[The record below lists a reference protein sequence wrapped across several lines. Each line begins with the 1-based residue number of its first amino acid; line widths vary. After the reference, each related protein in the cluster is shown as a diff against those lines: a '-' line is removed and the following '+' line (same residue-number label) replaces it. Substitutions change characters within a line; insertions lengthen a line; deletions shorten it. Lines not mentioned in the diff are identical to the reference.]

1 MSWSRKCVLGTSASE
16 HAPLQASTTGGR
28 GLFPAALFFWVLL
41 WGPPAASASA
51 LSLEH
56 QQLVQAV
63 EHHDLATPYIVI
75 NTQDNL
81 ILLRDGEQV
90 LRQAAC
96 ATGSGRKLEGT
107 KRWHRWTF
115 DTPKG
120 RFAIRRKV
128 ADPLW
133 TRPTWFFVENDEEI
147 PIFAEDP
154 RRFQRGVL
162 GTYAL
167 YFLKDFM
174 IHGTL
179 FEINLGKSITH
190 GCVRVGN
197 EDLEYL
203 HEAVEIGWPVFIY

>member
-1 MSWSRKCVLGTSASE
+1 M
-16 HAPLQASTTGGR
+16 QALITGGR
-28 GLFPAALFFWVLL
+28 ELLPVALFFFWLL
-41 WGPPAASASA
+41 WEPLAARASA

-63 EHHDLATPYIVI
+63 EHRDLATPYIVI

-81 ILLRDGEQV
+81 ILLREGEQV

-96 ATGSGRKLEGT
+96 ATGS
-107 KRWHRWTF
+107 
-115 DTPKG
+115 G

-133 TRPTWFFVENDEEI
+133 TRPTWYFVENDEEI

-162 GTYAL
+162 GSYAL

-203 HEAVEIGWPVFIY
+203 YEAVEIGWPIFIYR

>member
-1 MSWSRKCVLGTSASE
+1 MR
-16 HAPLQASTTGGR
+16 
-28 GLFPAALFFWVLL
+28 
-41 WGPPAASASA
+41 ASA
-51 LSLEH
+51 LWLEH

-63 EHHDLATPYIVI
+63 EHHELTTPYIVI

-90 LRQAAC
+90 LRQADC
-96 ATGSGRKLEGT
+96 ATGSGRKLEGA

-133 TRPTWFFVENDEEI
+133 IRPTWYFIENDEEI

-162 GTYAL
+162 GAYAL

-190 GCVRVGN
+190 GCVRVGS

-203 HEAVEIGWPVFIY
+203 YEAVEIGWPVFIY